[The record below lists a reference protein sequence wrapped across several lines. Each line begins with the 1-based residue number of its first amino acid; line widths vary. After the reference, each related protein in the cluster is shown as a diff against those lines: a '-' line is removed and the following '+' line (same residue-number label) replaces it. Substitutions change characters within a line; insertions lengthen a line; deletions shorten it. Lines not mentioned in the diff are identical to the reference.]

1 MDIILYS
8 TGCPKC
14 NVLKKKLA
22 DKNIQYTE
30 NNDVDTMV
38 SLGIDQVPVLSVDGK
53 LLQFSEANNW
63 INESEEK
70 NWTYRLK

>member
-22 DKNIQYTE
+22 EKNIPYIECGDIGVMT
-30 NNDVDTMV
+30 
-38 SLGIDQVPVLSVDGK
+38 SLGIEQVPMLLIDGE
-53 LLQFSEANNW
+53 LMNFSEATKW
-63 INESEEK
+63 INEKEV
-70 NWTYRLK
+70 